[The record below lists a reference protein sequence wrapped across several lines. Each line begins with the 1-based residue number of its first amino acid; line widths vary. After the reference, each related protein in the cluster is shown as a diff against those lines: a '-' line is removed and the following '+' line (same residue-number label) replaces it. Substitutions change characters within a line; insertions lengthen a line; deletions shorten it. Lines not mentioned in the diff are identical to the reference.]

1 MRGAKTESTRPRS
14 ATPSPLGRLVGV
26 MRRDEEPEISTT
38 EQRDMARRL
47 YQQHG
52 VLVLW
57 PGDGNSFQQA
67 AIKTLA
73 RQLYGDRGG

>member
-1 MRGAKTESTRPRS
+1 MKGARAIPTQPRS

-26 MRRDEEPEISTT
+26 MRRGDEAEISTA
-38 EQRDMARRL
+38 EQRDLARHL
-47 YQQHG
+47 YRQHG

-57 PGDGNSFQQA
+57 PGDGNAFQQA

-73 RQLYGDRGG
+73 RQLYGQRDD